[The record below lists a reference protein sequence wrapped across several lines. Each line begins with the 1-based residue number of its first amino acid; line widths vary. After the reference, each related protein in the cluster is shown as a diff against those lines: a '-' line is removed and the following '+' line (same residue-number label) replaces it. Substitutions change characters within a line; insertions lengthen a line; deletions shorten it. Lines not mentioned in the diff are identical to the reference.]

1 MKVLITGGTGY
12 LGRAL
17 TRHLLGLPDT
27 DTIRIYSRG
36 EAKQAEMRQEL
47 ESDRLRF
54 LVGDV
59 RDRDRLTT
67 AMRGVDLVIHT
78 AALKRVEV
86 GEYCPTE
93 MVQTNVHGTMNV
105 LQAATDARVRNLV
118 VLSSDKA
125 CAPLNA
131 YGATKL
137 VAEKLALSAMVEHP
151 EGPKIAVTRY
161 GNVAGSTG
169 SVIPTW
175 LARMAAGKP
184 ITITDRNATRFW
196 MSVEQ
201 ACDLVMMASNDRWAG
216 CLLVPNLPAYT
227 LLDLA
232 GAMIP
237 LGYDVLE
244 TQLGPGE
251 KQHEEMISEA
261 EAHGFSLIGGT
272 WIKEP
277 EWQATPY
284 FRGGGLRSSMTRL
297 LTVEQ
302 LHHLL
307 QGIK

>member
-105 LQAATDARVRNLV
+105 LQSATDARVRNLV

-175 LARMAAGKP
+175 RARIAAGKP
-184 ITITDRNATRFW
+184 IVMTDPAATRFW
-196 MSVEQ
+196 MSVDQ
-201 ACDLVMMASNDRWAG
+201 ACDLVLDACFDQWAG
-216 CLLVPNLPAYT
+216 CLLVPSLKAYMLENLM
-227 LLDLA
+227 LA
-232 GAMIP
+232 MVPRAW
-237 LGYDVLE
+237 DVEE
-244 TQLGPGE
+244 TMLGPGE
-251 KQHEEMISEA
+251 KRHEEMISEP
-261 EAHGFSLIGGT
+261 EAQGFSRIEDL
-272 WIKEP
+272 WV
-277 EWQATPY
+277 
-284 FRGGGLRSSMTRL
+284 RGPACGMQPRRTAGLRSDQAPL
-297 LTVEQ
+297 LSVNE
-302 LHHLL
+302 LKRLL
-307 QGIK
+307 QGIR

>member
-17 TRHLLGLPDT
+17 TRHLLALPDT
-27 DTIRIYSRG
+27 QTIRIYSRG

-47 ESDRLRF
+47 ETDRLRF

-93 MVQTNVHGTMNV
+93 MVQTNVHGTMTV

-137 VAEKLALSAMVEHP
+137 VAEKLALAAMVEHP

-175 LARMAAGKP
+175 RARIAAGKP
-184 ITITDRNATRFW
+184 IVMTDPAATRFW

-201 ACDLVMMASNDRWAG
+201 ACYLVLAATADRWAG
-216 CLLVPNLPAYT
+216 CLLVPNLKAYM
-227 LLDLA
+227 LEHLMLA
-232 GAMIP
+232 MVPRAWDVQQTELGA
-237 LGYDVLE
+237 
-244 TQLGPGE
+244 GE
-251 KQHEEMISEA
+251 KRHEEMISMA
-261 EAHGFSLIGGT
+261 ESRGFSLIAGMWVKGPPSGDP
-272 WIKEP
+272 P
-277 EWQATPY
+277 ER
-284 FRGGGLRSSMTRL
+284 FKGLSSDWAGL
-297 LTVEQ
+297 VGIEELKQ
-302 LHHLL
+302 LL